1 MRHST
6 LTRLTPLLCAASLAV
21 LAAACAPI
29 TAFQGYQP
37 VDSRPADIK
46 VTDDSKMTV
55 RTKLGSPT
63 TVSAFE
69 PNIWYYMAQT
79 TDQFGAYTPRTRS
92 REIVAITFDK
102 TSDKVSRVDTITAKD
117 GRVIA
122 FNGRVTPTV
131 GRELGIFEQ
140 LISNLGTTLLPQPD
154 DDPGRRPNQ

>member
-1 MRHST
+1 MR
-6 LTRLTPLLCAASLAV
+6 RLTPVLCAVSLAA
-21 LAAACAPI
+21 LAAACAPV

-37 VDSRPADIK
+37 VDVRPAEIK
-46 VTDDSKMTV
+46 AGADSKTTV

-63 TVSAFE
+63 TVSTFE

-79 TDQFGAYTPRTRS
+79 TDAFGAYTPRTRT

-102 TSDKVSRVDTITAKD
+102 TTEQVARVDTLTAKD

-122 FNGRVTPTV
+122 FNGRATPTV

-140 LISNLGTTLLPQPD
+140 LISNVGTQMLPQQD